1 MDSNIYSVIIT
12 ALTVLTGTGAWR
24 YYEKRAAKKD
34 ADDRFIR
41 QDCQSRITK
50 LEILLE
56 KSSDEKNEMREL
68 IVSLTAQVARL
79 ETEVKYLM
87 ENGKNKGL

>member
-1 MDSNIYSVIIT
+1 MENIDSIIIT
-12 ALTVLTGTGAWR
+12 AITVLTGTGAWR
-24 YYEKRAAKKD
+24 YYEKRASKKD
-34 ADDRFIR
+34 EDDRFIR

-56 KSSDEKNEMREL
+56 KSSEEKNEMRD
-68 IVSLTAQVARL
+68 IIINLTATVARL

-87 ENGKNKGL
+87 ENKQKGQL

>member
-1 MDSNIYSVIIT
+1 MENIYSVIIT

-24 YYEKRAAKKD
+24 YYEKRANKKD
-34 ADDRFIR
+34 EDDRFIR

-56 KSSDEKNEMREL
+56 RSSDEKNEMREL

-79 ETEVKYLM
+79 ETEVKFLL
-87 ENGKNKGL
+87 ENGKIKGL

>member
-1 MDSNIYSVIIT
+1 MENLYSVIIT

-24 YYEKRAAKKD
+24 YYEKRANKKD
-34 ADDRFIR
+34 EDDRFIR

-56 KSSDEKNEMREL
+56 RSSDEKNEMREL

-79 ETEVKYLM
+79 ETEVKYLL

>member
-34 ADDRFIR
+34 EDDKFIR

-50 LEILLE
+50 LEILLQ
-56 KSSDEKNEMREL
+56 KSSDEKDEMRATILEL
-68 IVSLTAQVARL
+68 TKQVAQL
-79 ETEVKYLM
+79 QTQVKFLTD
-87 ENGKNKGL
+87 GKIKGL

>member
-1 MDSNIYSVIIT
+1 MENIYSVIIT

-24 YYEKRAAKKD
+24 YYEKRANKKD
-34 ADDRFIR
+34 DDDRYIR
-41 QDCQSRITK
+41 LDCQTRITK

-56 KSSDEKNEMREL
+56 KSSEEKDEMRA
-68 IVSLTAQVARL
+68 IIINLTATVARL

-87 ENGKNKGL
+87 ENKQKGQL

>member
-1 MDSNIYSVIIT
+1 MENIDSIIIT

-24 YYEKRAAKKD
+24 YYEKRASKKD
-34 ADDRFIR
+34 EDDRFIR

-56 KSSDEKNEMREL
+56 RSSEEKDEMREI
-68 IVSLTAQVARL
+68 IVNLTATVARL

-87 ENGKNKGL
+87 ENKQKGQL